1 MIAECRQKK
10 SCFTFNA
17 HLLIRMHVT
26 GGHEMSKIIVCGV
39 FYYNCCAFVLF
50 LKSFEVENSFVRVLK
65 NY

>member
-1 MIAECRQKK
+1 
-10 SCFTFNA
+10 
-17 HLLIRMHVT
+17 MHVT